1 MAVDRKPKKWKMAII
16 VWIAIVPLIFTIMP
30 FFKPRLIAL
39 GLNPIVVELLL
50 TTVLV
55 ILMVYVAQPLLMK
68 LFKKWLNK

>member
-1 MAVDRKPKKWKMAII
+1 MTAEKKPKKWKMAII

-39 GLNPIVVELLL
+39 GLNSFLTELLL

-68 LFKKWLNK
+68 LFRNWLNK

>member
-1 MAVDRKPKKWKMAII
+1 MIEQKEPKKWKMAII

-39 GLNPIVVELLL
+39 GLNSILVELLL

-55 ILMVYVAQPLLMK
+55 IIMVYVMLPALIK
-68 LFKKWLNK
+68 LFRNWLNK

>member
-1 MAVDRKPKKWKMAII
+1 MSEHKEPKKWKMAII

-39 GLNPIVVELLL
+39 GLNTIIADLFL

-55 ILMVYVAQPLLMK
+55 LLMVYVAQPLLMK
-68 LFKKWLNK
+68 LFRNWLNK

>member
-1 MAVDRKPKKWKMAII
+1 MAANKEPKKWKMAII

-30 FFKPRLIAL
+30 FFMPRLIAL
-39 GLNPIVVELLL
+39 GLNEILVELLL

-68 LFKKWLNK
+68 LFRNWLNK

>member
-1 MAVDRKPKKWKMAII
+1 MAGNKEPKKWKMAII
-16 VWIAIVPLIFTIMP
+16 VWVAIVPLIFTIMP
-30 FFKPRLIAL
+30 FFTPRLIAL
-39 GLNPIVVELLL
+39 GLNSVLVELLL